1 MVTVDSMPSL
11 SVFLARIN
19 YFFID
24 PLYYPMGYAAVGIS
38 EISILLKKDDR
49 NMLVLAV

>member
-1 MVTVDSMPSL
+1 
-11 SVFLARIN
+11 
-19 YFFID
+19 
-24 PLYYPMGYAAVGIS
+24 MGYDAVGIS